1 MNLDYVFMYET
12 YLYVFVSI
20 LFFILSIYIY
30 NCISCICVC
39 ISAVILYIICIAY
52 NLARKLKKTKNT
64 SVAHMVYL
72 LWRTTPKA
80 HYGSLVAH

>member
-1 MNLDYVFMYET
+1 MYET

-52 NLARKLKKTKNT
+52 NLAWKLKKNKKYICGAHGLP
-64 SVAHMVYL
+64 SVAHY
-72 LWRTTPKA
+72 T
-80 HYGSLVAH
+80 